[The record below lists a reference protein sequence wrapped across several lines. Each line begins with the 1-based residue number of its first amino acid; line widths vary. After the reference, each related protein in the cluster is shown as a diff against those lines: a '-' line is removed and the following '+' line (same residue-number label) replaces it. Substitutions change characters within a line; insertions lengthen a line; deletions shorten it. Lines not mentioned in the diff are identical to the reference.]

1 MGATAQQ
8 HLDFAFLDDL
18 ARAAARKRLDPVPYI
33 DSAIITRLGPA
44 LELLT
49 LLRGNAFP
57 GGRINGEIGAALRT
71 ALEQKPG
78 RRAAYINTADEYA
91 GFITAARNPG
101 DDERLEWIAFCLEA
115 RKAAGR
121 SLPDSVARGMV
132 GAMREMENNVYEHS
146 GRHEDAVVAFRGT
159 SEDFEFVVADSGI
172 GILNSLH
179 QSPDYQHLRDPGTA
193 IKMALSDGQ
202 SRCRYIDPARGLGFH
217 DLFVGLANLNGEL
230 RFRSDDH
237 ALTIDGASPS
247 LMKAQLSQKV
257 QLQGFVA
264 SVVCRLRP
272 TSTAH

>member
-1 MGATAQQ
+1 MGAAAS

-18 ARAAARKRLDPVPYI
+18 ARAAARKRLDPISYLS
-33 DSAIITRLGPA
+33 SARITRLGPA

-49 LLRGNAFP
+49 LLRCNTFP
-57 GGRINGEIGAALRT
+57 GGEINGPIGAALRV
-71 ALEQKPG
+71 ALEPHRAG
-78 RRAAYINTADEYA
+78 RGSYITSDDEHT
-91 GFITAARNPG
+91 GFITAVRDPH
-101 DDERLEWIAFCLEA
+101 DEERLEWISFCAQAQKSAE
-115 RKAAGR
+115 R
-121 SLPDSVARGMV
+121 SLPKSVALGMV
-132 GAMREMENNVYEHS
+132 GAMREMDNNVYEHS
-146 GRHEDAVVAFRGT
+146 ERHEDAVVAFRGT
-159 SEDFEFVVADSGI
+159 KEDFEFVVADSGI
-172 GILNSLH
+172 GILNSLR

-193 IKMALSDGQ
+193 IKTALSDGQ

-257 QLQGFVA
+257 PLQGFVA
-264 SVVCRLRP
+264 SVICRLKP